1 MANLQSYFNSF
12 HDNIKLSYDDNKVLR
27 DKRDE
32 LLEFLK
38 ENMPEGITSPEIFH
52 QGSYAM
58 YTGIKPFED
67 GDYDID
73 VGLFFDISKD
83 DYENP
88 VTAKKWVYDAL
99 KDKYPNIGMKN
110 LV

>member
-12 HDNIKLSYDDNKVLR
+12 HDAIKLDYDDNKELR

-32 LLEFLK
+32 LLEILK
-38 ENMPEGITSPEIFH
+38 ANMPSDAGSFEIFH

-58 YTGIKPFED
+58 YTGVKPLDD

-73 VGLFFDISKD
+73 VGLLFNISKD
-83 DYENP
+83 DYPNP
-88 VTAKKWVYDAL
+88 VTV
-99 KDKYPNIGMKN
+99 KN
-110 LV
+110 GFMML

>member
-1 MANLQSYFNSF
+1 
-12 HDNIKLSYDDNKVLR
+12 
-27 DKRDE
+27 
-32 LLEFLK
+32 
-38 ENMPEGITSPEIFH
+38 
-52 QGSYAM
+52 M

-99 KDKYPNIGMKN
+99 KDEYPNIEMKKPCVAVKFESEEEEN
-110 LV
+110 NNHYHVDFTIYARKAQKQKSSLQR